1 MHRQETTMPH
11 TATDDRQTVLVC
23 QQNRSAEAKIA
34 GIRRHAGRRIHLVRH
49 DVDHALPPVVDDAR
63 PFLPPRIRAD
73 LVLDYLTHPDLS
85 YDLAGLCRQLRIPL
99 VASGKKHPWAFTP
112 PT

>member
-1 MHRQETTMPH
+1 MPL
-11 TATDDRQTVLVC
+11 TLPDERQTVLVC

-49 DVDHALPPVVDDAR
+49 DVDQALPLVVDDAR
-63 PFLPPRIRAD
+63 PFLPPQIRAD
-73 LVLDYLTHPDLS
+73 LVLDFLTHPDLS
-85 YDLAGLCRQLRIPL
+85 HDLAGLCQALKIPL
-99 VASGKKHPWAFTP
+99 VASGKKRPWAFTP